1 MKRLVLA
8 FIIGALALFVGVI
21 SAHEGGVH
29 VRVSHLSP
37 VSPAVDVYIGE
48 TLVIRQLNY
57 KASSGYLPVDGNMA
71 DVALVATGGA
81 LADAFYTDSLV
92 FSGNPH
98 GYYTVVIVGSLEDF
112 TLELLVLPEDAQLLG
127 TASTDT
133 LLVRGAFARPTVNA
147 MPHDHVEGEHD
158 MAEATHEA
166 TMDMNHMAEATHEA
180 TMDMNH
186 MAEATAEATMEMG
199 GHTMNMGSVSAIY
212 MVIENKSDTPDRLIA
227 VATDISGMVQI
238 HQTVVTDGV
247 AQMGEVEGG
256 IEIPAG
262 GIIELKPGDYH
273 IMLMDLKGDIVEGTT
288 IPVTLTFESGTT
300 ISLDVPVITP

>member
-21 SAHEGGVH
+21 SAHEDGVH

-37 VSPAVDVYIGE
+37 TSPALDVYVGE

-57 KASSGYLPVDGNMA
+57 KATSGYLPLDGNMA
-71 DVALVATGGA
+71 DVALVPAGGTLEEA
-81 LADAFYTDSLV
+81 IYSDSLV
-92 FSGNPH
+92 FSGDPH
-98 GYYTVVIVGSLEDF
+98 GYYTVVAVGDVEDF
-112 TLELLVLPEDAQLLG
+112 TFELLVLPVDAQALG

-147 MPHDHVEGEHD
+147 MPHVEGEHD
-158 MAEATHEA
+158 
-166 TMDMNHMAEATHEA
+166 
-180 TMDMNH
+180 

-199 GHTMNMGSVSAIY
+199 SHSMDMGSVSAVY
-212 MVIENKSDTPDRLIA
+212 MVIENKGDTADRLIA
-227 VATDISGMVQI
+227 VATDISGMAQI
-238 HQTVVTDGV
+238 HQTVVTDGI

-256 IEIPAG
+256 IEIAAG

-273 IMLMDLKGDIVEGTT
+273 VMLMDLKGDIVEGTS

-300 ISLDVPVITP
+300 ITLDVPVITP